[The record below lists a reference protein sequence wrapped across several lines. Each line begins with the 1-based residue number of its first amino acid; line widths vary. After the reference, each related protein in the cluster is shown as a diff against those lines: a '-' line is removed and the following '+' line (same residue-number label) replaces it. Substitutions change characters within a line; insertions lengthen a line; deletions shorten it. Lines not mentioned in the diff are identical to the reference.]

1 MTSDIDN
8 LINFLNNSN
17 MNLSSESI
25 VINLKLTSIS
35 LVTQFIGKVKGRALT
50 NILTNLEKSFII
62 LKRQI
67 NKEKDLNN
75 FEKLSFLALYEVSI
89 NIIQEIKVESYS
101 KNKDFDPIKYLK
113 NYEMNLQENDNKNN
127 SECECESEYDTYD
140 SDSDSENDE
149 EYVPT
154 YIDDTSEDTVQS
166 KKRNYMVSSRNTSN
180 KKLKLDLEFIK
191 SLNYSISTN
200 SYKKNAIDYFA
211 KFDKTKKHEFL
222 NKLKLINDSQNNNEP
237 DIFKII
243 NIDLP
248 IEQKNS
254 ILTEYI
260 NIENSMSDK
269 SKLKTWLNNILKLPF
284 GKYKGIDL
292 TNLTCVDNIKE
303 FIKKLKFTMNTA
315 VFGHDEAK
323 KKIIEIMA
331 QYIRN
336 NQSKG
341 TCIGIW
347 GPPGNGKTTLIKEGI
362 AKAMNRSFIFI
373 SLGGASDASFLE
385 GHSYTYEGSIYGRI
399 AQGLMNADCM
409 NPIIYFDELDKISKT
424 SRGQEIT
431 NLLVHLTDPVQNSEF
446 VDKYFYNVKLD
457 LSKATFIFSYNNS
470 SLIDPILKDRI
481 TQVETKYLLTN
492 EKINIAQ
499 NYMLPLIIKDMGLK
513 ENDILIS
520 DNNLKYIINE
530 YTLEGGVRKLKSI
543 LYSIARQINI
553 LHLTGDTINNTP
565 IQLPITLQ
573 KTDLNILL
581 EDYSIVEEQLIHK
594 ESKVGVI
601 NGLFAMTLGIG
612 GILPIE
618 SMWIPSDTNYFL
630 KKTGSLESVIKES
643 IDVANTLAWHYVDE
657 NVKLEFIDNMKKRPK
672 GIHLHC
678 PDGATPKDGPSAGT
692 ALTVLFYSR
701 FMNKKIKN
709 DIAITGE
716 INLQGMVT
724 KIGGLEAKLEGA
736 KRAGVK
742 VAIIPT
748 SNMDD
753 LNKIKIRNPT
763 LLDETFKVINVDHI
777 EKVFEHVFTD

>member
-1 MTSDIDN
+1 
-8 LINFLNNSN
+8 
-17 MNLSSESI
+17 
-25 VINLKLTSIS
+25 
-35 LVTQFIGKVKGRALT
+35 
-50 NILTNLEKSFII
+50 
-62 LKRQI
+62 
-67 NKEKDLNN
+67 LNN

>member
-1 MTSDIDN
+1 
-8 LINFLNNSN
+8 